1 MSDPR
6 LDAEIKLRT
15 VAGFGIG
22 LVVILLAVTA
32 LMWWLS
38 IGLRDHLA
46 SDDPSPAAL
55 PEARI
60 QEPPAGPLLQA
71 DPIGE
76 MAAMRAE
83 EDAILEAT
91 TWADEAAGTVSLPI
105 ADALEIV
112 AANGGFPTSSPAPEE
127 APAQDATAQDA
138 TEDR

>member
-22 LVVILLAVTA
+22 LVIILLVVTA

-46 SDDPSPAAL
+46 TDDPAPAAL
-55 PEARI
+55 PEARA
-60 QEPPAGPLLQA
+60 QEPPPGPRLQA

-83 EDAILEAT
+83 EDAVLEST

-112 AANGGFPTSSPAPEE
+112 AANGGVPTSSPAP
-127 APAQDATAQDA
+127 QDATAQDA
-138 TEDR
+138 PAQDVPEDR